1 VSKFRVVVSD
11 QVFPDVEVER
21 ELIEQ
26 AGGELVVARDR
37 DEALVLMR
45 DADAVLNTYMPFDAA
60 TIATLSRAKII
71 ARYGIG
77 TDNVDIAAANQAGI
91 TVTNVPDYCV
101 QEVATHTVALLLALI
116 RRVPQADAIVRSGG
130 WGVAAIGE
138 LHRLSTLTVG
148 LLGCGRI
155 GLRVA
160 DAVEALGATVI
171 VYDPYVSDLPGARHL
186 VSAEELFCTADVLS
200 VHCPLTPQTRGMV
213 NAESIG
219 SMRSGSYLVNTS
231 RGPVVVLA
239 DVLAALRTGQLAGAA
254 LDVFDP
260 EPPDTANFA
269 GVPNLVCTPH
279 MAFLSAE
286 ALRESQRKAVTQ
298 VLRALRGEA
307 VDYEVRS
314 TS

>member
-1 VSKFRVVVSD
+1 VVVSD
-11 QVFPDVEVER
+11 QVFPDVDIER
-21 ELIEQ
+21 ELIKQ
-26 AGGELVVARDR
+26 AGGELVVAKDR
-37 DEALVLMR
+37 DEALALMR
-45 DADAVLNTYMPFDAA
+45 DADAVLNTYMPVDAA
-60 TIATLSRAKII
+60 TIATMSRAKII

-116 RRVPQADAIVRSGG
+116 RKVPQADALVRSGG
-130 WGVAAIGE
+130 WGVKALGD
-138 LHRLSTLTVG
+138 LCRLSTLTVG

-160 DAVEALGATVI
+160 DAVEALGTTVI
-171 VYDPYVSDLPGARHL
+171 VHDPYVNDLPGARHL
-186 VSAEELFCTADVLS
+186 VSAEELFGTADVLS

-213 NAESIG
+213 NANSIG
-219 SMRSGSYLVNTS
+219 SMRTGSYLVNTS

-260 EPPDTANFA
+260 EPPDASNLA

-298 VLRALRGEA
+298 VLRALRGET

>member
-1 VSKFRVVVSD
+1 MIVSD
-11 QVFPDVEVER
+11 QVFPDVEIER

-37 DEALVLMR
+37 QDALVLMR
-45 DADAVLNTYMPFDAA
+45 DADAVLNTYMPVDAA
-60 TIATLSRAKII
+60 TIATMSRAKII

-77 TDNVDIAAANQAGI
+77 TDNVDIDAARQAGI

-101 QEVATHTVALLLALI
+101 QEVATHAVALLLALI
-116 RRVPQADAIVRSGG
+116 RKVPQADAHVRSGG
-130 WGVAAIGE
+130 WGVKALGE

-160 DAVEALGATVI
+160 DAVESLGATVI
-171 VYDPYVSDLPGARHL
+171 VHDPYVSDLPGARHL
-186 VSAEELFCTADVLS
+186 VNAEELFATADVLS
-200 VHCPLTPQTRGMV
+200 VHCPLTSSTRGMV
-213 NAESIG
+213 NSDSIG
-219 SMRSGSYLVNTS
+219 SMRAGSYLVNTS

-260 EPPDTANFA
+260 EPPDAA
-269 GVPNLVCTPH
+269 SLVGVPNLVCTPH

-298 VLRALRGEA
+298 VLRALCGDP

-314 TS
+314 TP

>member
-1 VSKFRVVVSD
+1 MIVSD
-11 QVFPDVEVER
+11 QVFPDVEIER

-37 DEALVLMR
+37 DDALVLMR
-45 DADAVLNTYMPFDAA
+45 DADAVLNTYMPVDAA
-60 TIATLSRAKII
+60 TIATMSRAKII

-77 TDNVDIAAANQAGI
+77 TDNVDIDAARQAGI

-130 WGVAAIGE
+130 WGVVAIGE
-138 LHRLSTLTVG
+138 LHRLSTLTIG

-160 DAVEALGATVI
+160 QAVDALGATVI
-171 VYDPYVSDLPGARHL
+171 AADPYVQDLPGAHRL
-186 VSAEELFCTADVLS
+186 VSAEELFATADVLS
-200 VHCPLTPQTRGMV
+200 VHCPLTPQTAGMV
-213 NAESIG
+213 NADSIG
-219 SMRSGSYLVNTS
+219 SMRAGSYLVNTS

-239 DVLAALRTGQLAGAA
+239 DVLAALATGHLAGAA
-254 LDVFDP
+254 LDVFDR
-260 EPPDTANFA
+260 EPPDAANLA
-269 GVPNLVCTPH
+269 GIPNLICTPH

-286 ALRESQRKAVTQ
+286 AMRESQRKAATQ

-314 TS
+314 TP